1 MLVLIWLWMPPRP
14 LNRICRD
21 VVHFIEH
28 GAVVET
34 GKTDD
39 GTACKQLREKT
50 VTRKTVK
57 HALTEKEV
65 EVVTGG
71 HFRDL
76 WDSAHSDEA
85 SEAQSGSDKDAQI
98 KQLEAD
104 LSEAR
109 EAKKRVTERLVL
121 TRWNQAFSAAKEEAV
136 PLEQPQSPGLSQML
150 LMSMGIDGVASP
162 PEFELG
168 FQAHATRASTN

>member
-1 MLVLIWLWMPPRP
+1 
-14 LNRICRD
+14 

-34 GKTDD
+34 GKTVD
-39 GTACKQLREKT
+39 GTACKQLRERT
-50 VTRKTVK
+50 LTYKTVK
-57 HALTEKEV
+57 HPLTQKEIK
-65 EVVTGG
+65 VVTGG
-71 HFRDL
+71 FFRDL
-76 WDSAHSDEA
+76 WDSAHPDGA
-85 SEAQSGSDKDAQI
+85 SKPADSDKDAQI

-121 TRWNQAFSAAKEEAV
+121 TRWSQAYSAAMDAKDTAQ
-136 PLEQPQSPGLSQML
+136 EQPTSPGLSQML

-162 PEFELG
+162 PEFESG
-168 FQAHATRASTN
+168 FQAHAKRAYTK

>member
-1 MLVLIWLWMPPRP
+1 MHLTVCLRFVLELSHVRREPRKVP
-14 LNRICRD
+14 LRP
-21 VVHFIEH
+21 
-28 GAVVET
+28 
-34 GKTDD
+34 
-39 GTACKQLREKT
+39 
-50 VTRKTVK
+50 
-57 HALTEKEV
+57 
-65 EVVTGG
+65 
-71 HFRDL
+71 
-76 WDSAHSDEA
+76 DEA
-85 SEAQSGSDKDAQI
+85 NEAQSGSDKDAQI

-136 PLEQPQSPGLSQML
+136 PLEQPQSLGLSQML